1 MNSANTEKE
10 NDSAEPAATEPALDA
25 GATPE
30 AAPEAQGAAVL
41 GDMANAMNPA
51 CRREVSVEIPA
62 DVAGKTWD
70 NLVKRYARVARV
82 PGFRKG
88 KVPATVIRKRY
99 AEEIKTDIIESL
111 VPQYFRTVV
120 EKEGLRPMSQPIVRD
135 LEMEEGQAIRFKA
148 AFEVLPKIELGAYN
162 DIRVER
168 TAVNVSDDDVAGELT
183 RLQERQGSY
192 DPVAENRALVNGD
205 FAQVSFE
212 AVPKEAATENTADES
227 AKPQQPIHM
236 DEVLVEIGGANT
248 VNDFTE
254 NLRGKK
260 PGDEPAFDVNYAD
273 DFYDARLAGKTL
285 HYKVKVNAIKK
296 KTVPE
301 LNDDF
306 AKELSADFPT
316 LDALKQRIREGMEAE
331 LKHKAEHEAKEK
343 LVAQL
348 VEQHNFPV
356 PNALVERQVDL
367 RLERGLRALA
377 SQGMSTEDMRKM
389 DFRRLRV
396 AQRPDAEKEVR
407 ANLLLSE
414 IAEAENIHVSNEEFE
429 QEIETMARQLD
440 QTVEAVKQK
449 MTEDGAADRIR
460 NRMRTDKALDLLL
473 SKSV

>member
-1 MNSANTEKE
+1 VNSANTEKE
-10 NDSAEPAATEPALDA
+10 TDTAETAATEPVPALE
-25 GATPE
+25 ATGE
-30 AAPEAQGAAVL
+30 AVL
-41 GDMANAMNPA
+41 GPMVDAMNPA

-62 DVAGKTWD
+62 EVAGKTWD
-70 NLVKRYARVARV
+70 NLVKRYSRVARV

-88 KVPATVIRKRY
+88 KVPATVIRRRY

-111 VPQYFRTVV
+111 VPQYFREVV
-120 EKEGLRPMSQPIVRD
+120 EKEGLRPMSQPIVRE

-168 TAVNVSDDDVAGELT
+168 TTVNVSDEDVAGELT
-183 RLQERQGSY
+183 KLQERQGSY
-192 DPVAENRALVNGD
+192 DPVDEDRALVDGD

-212 AVPKEAATENTADES
+212 AVPKEEAAAEGVAPEG

-248 VNDFTE
+248 VNEFNE
-254 NLRGKK
+254 NLRGVK
-260 PGDEPAFDVNYAD
+260 PGDEPAFDVVYGD

-296 KTVPE
+296 KSVPE

-306 AKELSADFPT
+306 AKELSPDFPT
-316 LDALKQRIREGMEAE
+316 LDALKQRIRDGMEME

-348 VEQHNFPV
+348 IEQHSFPV

-414 IAEAENIHVSNEEFE
+414 IADAENIQISDEELE
-429 QEIETMARQLD
+429 QEIENMARQLN
-440 QTVEAVKQK
+440 QTAESVKQK
-449 MTEDGAADRIR
+449 LAEDGSADRIR

-473 SKSV
+473 SKSE

>member
-1 MNSANTEKE
+1 VNSANTEKE
-10 NDSAEPAATEPALDA
+10 TDSSETAATEPASAA

-30 AAPEAQGAAVL
+30 PTGEAVL
-41 GDMANAMNPA
+41 GSMADAMNPA

-70 NLVKRYARVARV
+70 NLVKRYARSARV

-99 AEEIKTDIIESL
+99 SEEIKTDIIESL
-111 VPQYFRTVV
+111 VPQYFRAVV
-120 EKEGLRPMSQPIVRD
+120 EKEGLRPMSQPIVRE

-148 AFEVLPKIELGAYN
+148 AFEVLPRIELGAYN

-168 TAVNVSDDDVAGELT
+168 TAVNVTDEDVVGELT

-192 DPVAENRALVNGD
+192 DPVNEDRALADGD

-212 AVPKEAATENTADES
+212 ALPKEAAENPAPAD

-236 DEVLVEIGGANT
+236 DEVLVEIGGVNT
-248 VNDFTE
+248 VNEFNE

-260 PGDEPAFDVNYAD
+260 PGDEPAFDVVYAS

-306 AKELSADFPT
+306 AKELSPDFPT
-316 LDALKQRIREGMEAE
+316 LDTLKQRIREGMEAE

-348 VEQHNFPV
+348 VEQNKFPV
-356 PNALVERQVDL
+356 PNALVERQVDI

-396 AQRPDAEKEVR
+396 AQRPDAEREVR

-414 IAEAENIHVSNEEFE
+414 IADAENIQVSKEEFE

-440 QTVEAVKQK
+440 QTVESVKQK
-449 MTEDGAADRIR
+449 LAEDGAADRIR

-473 SKSV
+473 SKSA